1 MPGKVAAGGR
11 RPSAL
16 YHHAHTRQL
25 LSDQLIRDQ
34 GLVIR
39 DQSAGSSSLI
49 TDHGALSTE
58 ISDQLIRNQGLVIRD
73 QSAGSSSLIPDHGSL
88 STEISDQ
95 LISDQEDPFFYP
107 SAIRRF
113 FYSLPS
119 FE

>member
-49 TDHGALSTE
+49 TDHG
-58 ISDQLIRNQGLVIRD
+58 
-73 QSAGSSSLIPDHGSL
+73 SL